1 MRKLALITGGTSGL
15 GFACAQALAP
25 DHDLALIYHSDV
37 AKAEA
42 ACGELKKLLSPEG
55 SVRAYAHDV
64 GKISELPALLKTIEG
79 DFGQTVTHLI
89 NAAGRLRDG
98 LFMAQDIQIHLDM
111 LNEHLLAPMALAR
124 ACLNPMY
131 REKYG
136 RIIFFSSITARRSKK
151 GQVNYQT
158 AKLGIEGLTQGLALE
173 VAHRG
178 VTINSIAPG
187 LIDTPMTKALL
198 EEWEASGTNV
208 RKRIPMGRVGK
219 PSEVGDLVAFLCS
232 DKASY
237 VTGQTLTIDGG
248 RSLGE
253 P

>member
-15 GFACAQALAP
+15 GYACAQALAP
-25 DHDLALIYHSDV
+25 DHDLALIYFSDA
-37 AKAEA
+37 AKAQA
-42 ACGELKKLLSPEG
+42 ACAELKSLLPEG
-55 SVRAYAHDV
+55 GVVRAYAHDV
-64 GKISELPALLKTIEG
+64 GNIPELPTLLKKIEG
-79 DFGQTVTHLI
+79 DFGRSVTDLV

-98 LFMAQDIQIHLDM
+98 LFMGQDIQVHLDM

-124 ACLNPMY
+124 ACMSSMY
-131 REKYG
+131 KEKFG

-151 GQVNYQT
+151 GQVTYQT

-178 VTINSIAPG
+178 ITINSIAPG
-187 LIDTPMTKALL
+187 LIETPMTKALL

-208 RKRIPMGRVGK
+208 RKRIPMGRVGQ
-219 PSEVGDLVAFLCS
+219 PNEVGDLVAFLCS

>member
-15 GFACAQALAP
+15 GFACAEALAP
-25 DHDLALIYHSDV
+25 DHDLALIYFSD
-37 AKAEA
+37 AGKAQA
-42 ACGELKKLLSPEG
+42 AADKLTSLLPPEG
-55 SVRAYAHDV
+55 KVRVYAHDV
-64 GKISELPALLKTIEG
+64 GNIKDIPELLKKVEG
-79 DFGQTVTHLI
+79 EFGRTVTHLI

-98 LFMAQDIQIHLDM
+98 LFMGEDIQTHLDM

-124 ACLNPMY
+124 ACLSSMY
-131 REKYG
+131 KEKYG

-151 GQVNYQT
+151 GQVTYQT

-187 LIDTPMTKALL
+187 LIETPMTKALL

-208 RKRIPMGRVGK
+208 RKRIPMGRVGQ
-219 PSEVGDLVAFLCS
+219 PNEVGNVVSFLCS
-232 DKASY
+232 DKAAY
-237 VTGQTLTIDGG
+237 VTGQTITIDGG